1 MTEFLLIS
9 LEFLDG
15 IPAKWGFVM
24 KNFMVIVFM
33 LAFSC
38 SGYSEETN
46 GKVPVPEG
54 FGTMEMEGMPELSK
68 ESKSK
73 ITFSSSCID
82 ITGRTIKEGE
92 AGYETCLSD
101 VKLKSLNNSK
111 ADKSKSQNSG
121 PQMNMNF
128 NVGD

>member
-1 MTEFLLIS
+1 M
-9 LEFLDG
+9 DG
-15 IPAKWGFVM
+15 IPAKWGLVM
-24 KNFMVIVFM
+24 RNFMVIIFM

-38 SGYSEETN
+38 SGYSEETTT
-46 GKVPVPEG
+46 KVPVPEG
-54 FGTMEMEGMPELSK
+54 FGTMEMEGMPAELSK
-68 ESKSK
+68 KAKSK
-73 ITFSSSCID
+73 VTFSSSCID

-111 ADKSKSQNSG
+111 ADNSKSQNSG